1 MKIMSRLLRWLDYFL
16 MSAGSEKMLAN
27 AAGQWEKPL
36 HGGVCQKDEGNKG
49 CVAKYGAGYYGYC

>member
-1 MKIMSRLLRWLDYFL
+1 

-27 AAGQWEKPL
+27 VAGQWEKPL

-49 CVAKYGAGYYGYC
+49 CVAKYGAGYYAYC